1 MTGIVSIFRIQQG
14 GEVQTPVETS
24 GQTDPKTAEL
34 TQPKDKTPSEKE
46 DVKDAVAKESEAQKQ
61 EPSGKPDLVIKVEGP
76 VGRVFTEALN
86 KVLAKEGMAGMML
99 QGVENST
106 DDSEDDDGRV
116 GQNDQPAA
124 SPIEVHTVDAQL
136 ADLGDVV
143 RINDAISQSTQNEHV
158 IAIEHAHNQS
168 KAIHM
173 LDQLG
178 SRKNVRIC
186 LSIDEAARYVGSK
199 VTS

>member
-14 GEVQTPVETS
+14 GESQTPVETS
-24 GQTDPKTAEL
+24 GQTDPETAEL
-34 TQPKDKTPSEKE
+34 TQPKDKESSTQE
-46 DVKDAVAKESEAQKQ
+46 DVKDAVAKESEGKKQ
-61 EPSGKPDLVIKVEGP
+61 ELSDKPDLVIKVEGP

-86 KVLAKEGMAGMML
+86 KVLAKEGVAGMML

-106 DDSEDDDGRV
+106 DDSAYVDEGV
-116 GQNDQPAA
+116 GQNDQSVAP
-124 SPIEVHTVDAQL
+124 PIEVHTVDAQL
-136 ADLGDVV
+136 VDLGEVV
-143 RINDAISQSTQNEHV
+143 RINDAISQSTQSEHV

-178 SRKNVRIC
+178 SRKNVRVC